1 MEVLVMFN
9 KIRFYVGTY
18 TEPIKFG
25 TGQIFIGKG
34 EGIYLTELDLQT
46 GYLKTI
52 GISKD
57 IVNPSYF
64 VINKQNGFLYAVNE
78 LKQFE
83 GKASGSV
90 SSFKISRTT
99 GELTFIN
106 MQPTGGTDPCHI
118 EVNSQSTE
126 IFVSNFMSGSICILP
141 IRPDGSIG
149 EPSQFIQHTGS
160 SINPQRQ
167 SGPHAHSLIFSP
179 DERYAFVPDLGLDK
193 LMVYKTNS
201 GSSPLAESGI
211 PYFQTKP
218 GAGPRHG
225 VFNPTGKYFYLINEL
240 SCTILVLSYDS
251 NRGGLTELQSVSSLP
266 EGVDLTGNSCA
277 DIHITPNGEFLYG
290 SNRGH
295 NSLII
300 YGIDQQTGLLKYI
313 GCQPCGGRI
322 PRNFVL
328 DPSGNFLLCANQD
341 SDDITVFK
349 IDQKTGLLKETSKC
363 RIPTPVCVRP
373 LVL

>member
-1 MEVLVMFN
+1 MTE

-18 TEPIKFG
+18 TELIKFG
-25 TGQIFIGKG
+25 TGQLFQGKG
-34 EGIYLTELDLQT
+34 EGIYLTELNLSTGDLK
-46 GYLKTI
+46 LI
-52 GISKD
+52 GLSKG

-83 GKASGSV
+83 GKPSGSV
-90 SSFKISRTT
+90 SSYKISKNT
-99 GELTFIN
+99 GELTFVN
-106 MQPTGGTDPCHI
+106 QQPTGGTDPCHI
-118 EVNSQSTE
+118 EINSEGTE
-126 IFVSNFMSGSICILP
+126 LFVSNFMSGSVCILP
-141 IRPDGSIG
+141 IRADGSIG
-149 EPSQFIQHTGS
+149 ESSQFIQHAGS

-193 LMVYKTNS
+193 LMIYKTNS
-201 GSSPLAESGI
+201 GSSPLTESEI
-211 PYFQTKP
+211 LFFQTEP

-225 VFNPTGKYFYLINEL
+225 VFDPTGKYFYLINEL

-251 NRGGLTELQSVSSLP
+251 KNGSFTELQSVSSLP

-277 DIHITPNGEFLYG
+277 DIHITPDGKYLYG

-295 NSLII
+295 NSLVI
-300 YGIDQQTGLLKYI
+300 YGINQQSGLLDYL

-322 PRNFVL
+322 PRNFVI
-328 DPSGNFLLCANQD
+328 DPSGNYLLCANQD

-349 IDQKTGLLKETSKC
+349 IDQKTGLLEEITKC
-363 RIPTPVCVRP
+363 NISTPVCVRP